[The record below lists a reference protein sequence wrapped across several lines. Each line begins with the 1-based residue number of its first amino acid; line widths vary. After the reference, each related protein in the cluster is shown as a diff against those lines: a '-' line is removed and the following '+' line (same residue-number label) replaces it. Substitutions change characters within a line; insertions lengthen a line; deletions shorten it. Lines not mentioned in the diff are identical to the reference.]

1 MYTSALALLLK
12 EDISPETHEGTLR
25 QLTKTYYYLY
35 DAKTIRNK
43 SSYDY
48 SIVFSEKLAKELLL
62 QAEIFIDEVETLL

>member
-25 QLTKTYYYLY
+25 QLAKTYYYLY

-43 SSYDY
+43 SS
-48 SIVFSEKLAKELLL
+48 
-62 QAEIFIDEVETLL
+62 

>member
-1 MYTSALALLLK
+1 MMQK
-12 EDISPETHEGTLR
+12 
-25 QLTKTYYYLY
+25 QLE
-35 DAKTIRNK
+35 IK